1 MEKKKMK
8 MGKTRNAA
16 RSRSRIYLDYASA
29 TPVDPRVLKAMAPY
43 WDIISGN
50 PGALHEE
57 GVSAKQALTDARSR
71 VAHLLH
77 ARASEMIFTGSGTE
91 ANNLAIMGT
100 VAALE
105 RRGVLLESMHL
116 IVSAIEHESV
126 LAPAGELERRGVKVT
141 LVSPE
146 PSGIVSAEKIMSE
159 MRPETVLVSLQAA
172 NHEIGTI
179 QPVPELGRKV
189 KAWRTLHKADLPYFH
204 SDASQAALL
213 LNVSVDRL
221 SVDLMTLDAQK
232 IYGPKGVGALYK
244 RQGAVLSPVLFGGRQ
259 EQGLRPATENIPAI
273 VGMAAALSLAFQER
287 EKEYARLRKL
297 QELFLRSL
305 EEKVPSASVNGD
317 RRKRLPSNVN
327 VSLPGRDGELLAL
340 ALDAEGI
347 AVTTKSACAESEEK
361 ISSVVR
367 ALGKSE
373 EEAKATL
380 RFSFGKKT
388 RVADIRRA
396 VETLAMLVA
405 RK

>member
-1 MEKKKMK
+1 MRSNNNYTPYPLICKNEGGAYNRNAMEKKKMK

-273 VGMAAALSLAFQER
+273 VGMAAALSLAFQ
-287 EKEYARLRKL
+287 
-297 QELFLRSL
+297 
-305 EEKVPSASVNGD
+305 GIC
-317 RRKRLPSNVN
+317 
-327 VSLPGRDGELLAL
+327 AL
-340 ALDAEGI
+340 AETSGTVPPFFRGEGSERFGEWRPAQTSAEQRQCFASRPGWGI
-347 AVTTKSACAESEEK
+347 ARPCS
-361 ISSVVR
+361 
-367 ALGKSE
+367 
-373 EEAKATL
+373 
-380 RFSFGKKT
+380 
-388 RVADIRRA
+388 
-396 VETLAMLVA
+396 
-405 RK
+405 